1 MSDKTIFKR
10 IIDKEIPADVV
21 YEDEHCMAFRDVAPE
36 APVHLLLVP
45 RKEIASIDAIT
56 EADIELLG
64 HLWLVIG
71 KLAKK
76 LNLERGYRVVANCGP
91 DGGQLVNHLHFHLL
105 GGREL
110 GWPPG

>member
-1 MSDKTIFKR
+1 MSEKTIFKK
-10 IIDKEIPADVV
+10 IIDKEIPAEIV
-21 YEDEHCMAFRDVAPE
+21 YEDDRCVAFRDIAPE
-36 APVHLLLVP
+36 APVHVLLVP
-45 RKEIASIDAIT
+45 KQEIPSIDAIT
-56 EADIELLG
+56 AADVELLG

-76 LNLERGYRVVANCGP
+76 LNLESGYRVVANCGR
-91 DGGQLVNHLHFHLL
+91 DGGQFVDHLHFHLL